1 MTRGIWGC
9 ILSELKEYTP
19 RPPKKNSGRD
29 FDFPPRPTLK
39 RPKERPAGLSF
50 GILSGVGR
58 GIFGTKDVGTGTGDG
73 GGVVAAIQGS
83 LLWGRRGHWGPGS
96 FGGGIGW
103 VSPCGGRGAARR
115 GHRALRGL
123 RRASSTTRGS
133 RRIAERL
140 RQQPRGTTKNRRKD
154 HQKGPPP
161 RQRLAKRKARKE
173 QLVKFG
179 LCPIPSECSTAY
191 TGRRSAESPARAPA
205 EAALTEQNGL
215 APRPA
220 ARQGAPR
227 ARNCA
232 ATSVFSFDG
241 STAVLFL
248 GRQKENGGGIPAGD
262 APLPPVWGMTRERK
276 LSFLS
281 LLFPQRAAKV
291 RAPAV
296 FSQWSR
302 NAAAAARITV

>member
-1 MTRGIWGC
+1 MGAWQFWRGDWV
-9 ILSELKEYTP
+9 
-19 RPPKKNSGRD
+19 
-29 FDFPPRPTLK
+29 
-39 RPKERPAGLSF
+39 
-50 GILSGVGR
+50 GI
-58 GIFGTKDVGTGTGDG
+58 
-73 GGVVAAIQGS
+73 
-83 LLWGRRGHWGPGS
+83 
-96 FGGGIGW
+96 
-103 VSPCGGRGAARR
+103 
-115 GHRALRGL
+115 ALRG
-123 RRASSTTRGS
+123 TRGGTPGS
-133 RRIAERL
+133 SCPTGVAEGLINHPGESAHSGAIAAAAARNDQKSTQ
-140 RQQPRGTTKNRRKD
+140 RPS
-154 HQKGPPP
+154 KGPPP

-179 LCPIPSECSTAY
+179 FCPIPSECSTAY
-191 TGRRSAESPARAPA
+191 RVRRSAESPARAPA

-241 STAVLFL
+241 STAVFFL

-262 APLPPVWGMTRERK
+262 APLPPVWGMKRERK

>member
-1 MTRGIWGC
+1 M
-9 ILSELKEYTP
+9 
-19 RPPKKNSGRD
+19 D
-29 FDFPPRPTLK
+29 D
-39 RPKERPAGLSF
+39 
-50 GILSGVGR
+50 GR
-58 GIFGTKDVGTGTGDG
+58 GFGPPHE
-73 GGVVAAIQGS
+73 
-83 LLWGRRGHWGPGS
+83 RRGT
-96 FGGGIGW
+96 
-103 VSPCGGRGAARR
+103 ARR
-115 GHRALRGL
+115 VVVPYGWL
-123 RRASSTTRGS
+123 RRAAA
-133 RRIAERL
+133 IALASGAQRSVCASGCEGGVGIDARTIPKGGPP
-140 RQQPRGTTKNRRKD
+140 PR
-154 HQKGPPP
+154 PP

-173 QLVKFG
+173 QLVKFD
-179 LCPIPSECSTAY
+179 LCPIPSECSTAHKVRKSQH
-191 TGRRSAESPARAPA
+191 GHARVLVG
-205 EAALTEQNGL
+205 AALIGQDSL

-220 ARQGAPR
+220 ARQGASR

-241 STAVLFL
+241 STAVFFL

-262 APLPPVWGMTRERK
+262 APLPPVWGMKRERK